1 MKLPSKK
8 RLKKPVHVLDW
19 RELARGPALR
29 GLAEILATPPEVAR
43 ERTDK
48 RNLVEYNGR
57 LYDTEGVSPTV
68 PAFTSQGEVVR
79 GSSITVLDL
88 VEGAAGDTST
98 TGVIVAPAVA
108 GPTRPFNVFTTFDLG
123 ATTAT
128 GDASSA
134 GRRTAERSPVTVTPS
149 VRETPTE
156 GVTEAGASQP
166 AISAGVSPTVGDSPR
181 RSDAFATLGLDR
193 IAEGATPSEVVTPS
207 EGLLAPASTHIPG
220 QAGANQPTISA
231 GVSPTVG
238 DSPRRSEAFAFATLG
253 LDQTAGGVTPSE
265 GIAVPSS
272 AHTSD
277 LAGASQP
284 TTSAGISQP
293 GDTLPRHR
301 SANVSV
307 DTSPTNGERTILS
320 ADQSGSGKTT
330 HNPANLADSLPTQR
344 QQQSSSVQ
352 REIYTPVGTGE
363 IPAEGARRSPISP
376 DASWVDGEGNR
387 YESRRVQR
395 VAIAQHSMALGEE
408 RVYQALWHAREHD
421 GVFFEGKKTKTFSL
435 GYDRIAKLVRLNEK
449 SVRLLLPKLIAK
461 RIIEVIASENS
472 ATRTGRTYRIF
483 SYEEILER
491 QRAANLL
498 YVVKN
503 GRAVEFVQAGAS
515 PLARGT
521 PTVGETEDH
530 RNSLDYPGESP
541 TVGSSAKP
549 TKPTVVATSTV
560 SVGQTPSQPVGHSSK
575 TSVGVTTTPLDII
588 PVKQQSQTTSS
599 SVRKALASY
608 GLPDDDAVHHMITQ
622 CKKNAPD
629 VEYEEI
635 AHFIHEKGQIIRNGR
650 ISNPIG
656 FLLVYVPK
664 CFLGEGLREFREER
678 RRAREAE
685 EVRRRELDEWRT
697 AALQTQQEILNDPNS
712 SEEDKRWARKF
723 LEESPSS

>member
-98 TGVIVAPAVA
+98 TGVIVADTTDIPGFPAPEASGLENRGSSHNASPTTAVGASTPEVGQPSHSEGGSPAVA

-166 AISAGVSPTVGDSPR
+166 TILAGVSPTVGDSPR
-181 RSDAFATLGLDR
+181 RSD
-193 IAEGATPSEVVTPS
+193 
-207 EGLLAPASTHIPG
+207 
-220 QAGANQPTISA
+220 
-231 GVSPTVG
+231 
-238 DSPRRSEAFAFATLG
+238 AFATLG

-284 TTSAGISQP
+284 TTSARISQP

-307 DTSPTNGERTILS
+307 DTTPTNGERTILS

-521 PTVGETEDH
+521 PTVGEKEGH
-530 RNSLDYPGESP
+530 RDSLDYPGESP

-560 SVGQTPSQPVGHSSK
+560 SVGQTPSQPVGDSSK